1 MLLAWTLSVLNPAPL
16 PLRRL
21 GYVRQNGLLHARSR
35 RCRAAWAPHLAR
47 ARSVIAA
54 AAEAT
59 RQRRHAVVLGSGL
72 LDDVPLDALAR
83 LFDRV
88 SLVDAV
94 HPWPARLAT
103 RRYPSVALVT
113 AEIGAGLA
121 GTWADLCADA
131 DLIVSANLL
140 SQIPLVPIDAHEA
153 RGHEAPPSLGAHLVA
168 THLAALDTLAA
179 RVERVCLIT
188 DTVQREEDRAGRT
201 VDSAD
206 LLFGIAVPPAP
217 ETWDWEIAPFGE
229 IGRRRRLIH
238 RMHGYPDWKAARQ
251 PVR

>member
-1 MLLAWTLSVLNPAPL
+1 MSGVTITVDDGPILAAF
-16 PLRRL
+16 
-21 GYVRQNGLLHARSR
+21 A
-35 RCRAAWAPHLAR
+35 
-47 ARSVIAA
+47 
-54 AAEAT
+54 
-59 RQRRHAVVLGSGL
+59 
-72 LDDVPLDALAR
+72 ALAQ
-83 LFDRV
+83 
-88 SLVDAV
+88 
-94 HPWPARLAT
+94 
-103 RRYPSVALVT
+103 
-113 AEIGAGLA
+113 
-121 GTWADLCADA
+121 ADLQPAM
-131 DLIVSANLL
+131 
-140 SQIPLVPIDAHEA
+140 EA
-153 RGHEAPPSLGAHLVA
+153 IGAHLVA

-229 IGRRRRLIH
+229 IARRRRLIH